1 MLLIKYRH
9 THATA
14 TGTYSSIRGLG
25 YLNQTSLLRKDFKI
39 RGVISNIGHKDR
51 LSFVS
56 LFYQINDGRTVGY
69 GEKKI
74 IAGERHQIGDP
85 KMF

>member
-25 YLNQTSLLRKDFKI
+25 YLIQTSLLRRDFKI
-39 RGVISNIGHKDR
+39 RGVISNTGHKDR